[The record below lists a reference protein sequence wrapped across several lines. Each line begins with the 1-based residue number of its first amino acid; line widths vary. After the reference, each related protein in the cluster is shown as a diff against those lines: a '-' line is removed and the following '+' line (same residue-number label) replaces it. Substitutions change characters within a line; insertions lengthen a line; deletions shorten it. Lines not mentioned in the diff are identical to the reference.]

1 MMPESKADYV
11 RCRHT
16 HRYCSRLCIYCDTGV
31 DETGTAQF
39 YCWYPYRLHGK
50 DPVTIARAEVVWA
63 DNYGNLFIGEVH

>member
-1 MMPESKADYV
+1 
-11 RCRHT
+11 
-16 HRYCSRLCIYCDTGV
+16 V

-63 DNYGNLFIGEVH
+63 DNYGNLFIGDVH